1 MNKTIIVLSVF
12 CLFLIGCTKEKDVD
26 SRSNI
31 SYSENNGWTVPLDQL
46 VLSSNPPDRIVSID
60 HPIFVPTSNSE
71 LSHDERVFILRV
83 GDSVRIYPKNMI
95 ETHEI
100 INDQL
105 GDEYFAITYCPLTGS
120 AIAWNRKMETH
131 IAEFG
136 VSGHLFQDN
145 LIPYDRHS
153 DNFYSQMR
161 LESIKGEESGS
172 RLAPI
177 TIIET
182 SAGVSIGSFP
192 NAKILT
198 DTSDHLCDSLCYGKS
213 PSGSKQINDNE
224 YFGVIKQSRV
234 HPDEALLFGGY
245 LFQDSISLFTT
256 YYDHHHLIIIGG
268 NKPYFRAAF
277 INSHPDKSIVFSAVQ
292 ASLPIVFAD
301 SKGNFY
307 DMTAYILAGPSRG
320 SRLSSPLSYS
330 AYQFAWDL
338 FYTNHYN
345 IFIE

>member
-83 GDSVRIYPKNMI
+83 GDS
-95 ETHEI
+95 
-100 INDQL
+100 
-105 GDEYFAITYCPLTGS
+105 
-120 AIAWNRKMETH
+120 
-131 IAEFG
+131 
-136 VSGHLFQDN
+136 
-145 LIPYDRHS
+145 
-153 DNFYSQMR
+153 
-161 LESIKGEESGS
+161 
-172 RLAPI
+172 
-177 TIIET
+177 
-182 SAGVSIGSFP
+182 
-192 NAKILT
+192 
-198 DTSDHLCDSLCYGKS
+198 
-213 PSGSKQINDNE
+213 
-224 YFGVIKQSRV
+224 
-234 HPDEALLFGGY
+234 
-245 LFQDSISLFTT
+245 
-256 YYDHHHLIIIGG
+256 
-268 NKPYFRAAF
+268 
-277 INSHPDKSIVFSAVQ
+277 HPDKSIVFSAVQ